1 MRHSAQTS
9 FRWTL
14 LAACLSAALLGGC
27 PWPWGAPAT
36 TPSPLGGRILD
47 MQGRPVG
54 GVLVRASFTNAIP
67 FTNGIP
73 FSAQGVGEST
83 AEIRTNAD
91 GRFSFANPPVGEV
104 NVEAIQSDERKAVR
118 QSVAVR
124 SGVMLDLGDLRL
136 APVGAIA
143 GRITTPSHAG
153 VNLLGTDVFTPGLNY
168 MVKTD
173 EQGNFRLS
181 NVPAGRFRLVASN
194 QGLGR
199 GEMADVEVKPGEVT
213 TLDAIP
219 LSLTPPSVTELRPA
233 MGGAGATLEI
243 IGQNFGK
250 STSGGN
256 TVEVYL
262 NGVRLSDVSV
272 ENDQRIRTRVPSGAQ
287 SGRVVVKVG
296 LISGVSP
303 SDFKVI
309 SDLSPS
315 PAGPLILP
323 LNGSF
328 RFTAL
333 ASDSAG
339 AVLSAP
345 IVTWAATPD
354 TVLAPDPATPGQYQ
368 GQQIG
373 SGLATLHN
381 GNVSGEARVFVSPTV
396 GAPFSHGSGAPDS
409 KVSVAVGSSGAI
421 AIWSGYDETSGTYR
435 IQGQRLSGTA
445 WAASDLT
452 FATTYAADPMPVL
465 SWGSGKFWLAY
476 ADGGAG
482 SRQIKLQRLEANGGP
497 SGAPVTLADMRPGV
511 LSLAVAPGVNDAL
524 VTWQEPPS
532 SIQCRLFSSGLGPPA
547 TLVASN
553 ASRPSAAWDG
563 SSYAVCWEQAIGAD
577 YDVVARV
584 VNDSGLAAG
593 TAFAVA
599 EGANPQRQPWLTG
612 GLGHMMAVWSETR
625 AGQREIGARRIV
637 GGTAMGTS
645 PTYLGALHLGHGEET
660 APAIASLDATRYLL
674 AWIDGRAD
682 APGAFAQVLDKDLAS
697 PGTPFAVFLGGGLA
711 GPAVAGNGADALLG
725 WLSGNVASGPAIGGQ
740 RLAP

>member
-1 MRHSAQTS
+1 MRHSAQPS

-14 LAACLSAALLGGC
+14 MAACLSAALLGGC
-27 PWPWGAPAT
+27 PWPWGGHAT

-73 FSAQGVGEST
+73 FSTQGISEST
-83 AEIRTNAD
+83 SEIRTNSD

-104 NVEAIQSDERKAVR
+104 NVEAIQSDDRKAVR

-124 SGVMLDLGDLRL
+124 SGVLLDLGDMRL
-136 APVGAIA
+136 APVGSIT
-143 GRITTPSHAG
+143 GRITTPNHAG

-173 EQGNFRLS
+173 EQGNFRLN
-181 NVPAGRFRLVASN
+181 NVPAGRFRLVATN
-194 QGLGR
+194 PGLGR
-199 GEMADVEVKPGEVT
+199 GELADVDVKPGET
-213 TLDAIP
+213 TSLGAIA
-219 LSLTPPSVTELRPA
+219 LSLTPPTVTELRPA
-233 MGGAGATLEI
+233 MGGPGATLEI
-243 IGQNFGK
+243 LGQNFGK
-250 STSGGN
+250 STGGGN

-272 ENDQRIRTRVPSGAQ
+272 ENDQRIRTTVPNGAQ

-309 SDLSPS
+309 GGLGLS

-328 RFTAL
+328 RFTAI

-339 AVLSAP
+339 EAITAP
-345 IVTWAATPD
+345 LVTWAATPD
-354 TVLAPDPATPGQYQ
+354 AVLTPDPATPGQYQ

-373 SGLATLHN
+373 SGLASLHN
-381 GNVSGEARVFVSPTV
+381 GNVSNVARVFVSPTV
-396 GAPFSHGSGAPDS
+396 GAPFAHGTGAPQS
-409 KVSVAVGSSGAI
+409 RVSVAVGSSGAI
-421 AIWSGYDETSGTYR
+421 AIWSGYDEGSGTYR

-452 FATTYAADPMPVL
+452 FATSYALDPMPVVA
-465 SWGSGKFWLAY
+465 WGSGKFWLAY
-476 ADGGAG
+476 ADGIAG
-482 SRQIKLQRLEANGGP
+482 NRSIKLQRLDASGAP
-497 SGAPVTLADMRPGV
+497 SGAAVTLADTRPGV
-511 LSLAVAPGVNDAL
+511 VSLAVAPGVNDAL
-524 VTWQEPPS
+524 VAWQEPPS
-532 SIQCRLFSSGLGPPA
+532 SVQCRLYSSGLGSPA

-563 SSYAVCWEQAIGAD
+563 SAYAVCWEQAIGSD

-584 VNDSGLAAG
+584 VNDSGVAAG
-593 TAFAVA
+593 AAFGIA
-599 EGANPQRQPWLTG
+599 EGPNPQRQPWLSG

-625 AGQREIGARRIV
+625 AGQREIGARRVV
-637 GGTAMGTS
+637 GGTALGTS
-645 PTYLGALHLGHGEET
+645 ATYLGALHPGHGEET

-674 AWIDGRAD
+674 TWIDGRAD
-682 APGAFAQVLDKDLAS
+682 APGAFAQVLDKDLAA
-697 PGTPFAVFLGGGLA
+697 PGTPYAVFLGAGLS
-711 GPAVAGNGADALLG
+711 GPAVAGNAADAFVG
-725 WLSGNVASGPAIGGQ
+725 WLSGNVTSGPLVGGQ

>member
-14 LAACLSAALLGGC
+14 AAACLTAALLGGC
-27 PWPWGAPAT
+27 PWPWGTQAT

-73 FSAQGVGEST
+73 FSTQGISETTSEV
-83 AEIRTNAD
+83 RTGTD
-91 GRFSFANPPVGEV
+91 GRFSFSSPPVGEV

-124 SGVMLDLGDLRL
+124 SGVMLDLGDMRL
-136 APVGAIA
+136 APVGGIA
-143 GRITTPSHAG
+143 GRITTPNLAG
-153 VNLLGTDVFTPGLNY
+153 INLLGTDVFTPGLGY
-168 MVKTD
+168 LVKTD

-181 NVPAGRFRLVASN
+181 NVPAGRFRLVATN

-199 GEMADVEVKPGEVT
+199 GELADVEVRPGEVT
-213 TLDAIP
+213 SLDAIP
-219 LSLTPPSVTELRPA
+219 LSLTPPVVGELRPA
-233 MGGAGATLEI
+233 MGGPGSQLEI

-250 STSGGN
+250 SAGLGS

-262 NGVRLSDVSV
+262 SGVRLSDVTV
-272 ENDQRIRTRVPSGAQ
+272 ENDQRIRARVPNGAQ

-303 SDFKVI
+303 ADFKVI
-309 SDLSPS
+309 ADLRLS

-339 AVLSAP
+339 EAISAP
-345 IVTWAATPD
+345 FVTWAATPD
-354 TVLAPDPATPGQYQ
+354 AVLAPDPATPGQYQ
-368 GQQIG
+368 GHAIG
-373 SGLATLHN
+373 SGLATLFN
-381 GNVSGEARVFVSPTV
+381 GTISSEARVFVSPTV
-396 GAPFSHGSGAPDS
+396 GSPFSHGTGAPGS
-409 KVSVAVGSSGAI
+409 RVSVAVGSAGAI
-421 AIWSGYDETSGTYR
+421 ALWSGYDETNGTYR
-435 IQGQRLSGTA
+435 IQGQRLSGTS

-452 FATTYAADPMPVL
+452 FAASFPADPMPVL
-465 SWGSGKFWLAY
+465 AWGSGKFWLAY
-476 ADGGAG
+476 ADGSAG
-482 SRQIKLQRLEANGGP
+482 SRQIKLQRLDA
-497 SGAPVTLADMRPGV
+497 SGAPSGGPLTLADTRPGV

-524 VTWQEPPS
+524 VAWQESPS
-532 SIQCRLFSSGLGPPA
+532 SIQCRLYSSGLGAPT

-563 SSYAVCWEQAIGAD
+563 SAYAVCWEQAIGAD
-577 YDVVARV
+577 TDVMARV
-584 VNDSGLAAG
+584 VNDSGVAALS
-593 TAFAVA
+593 AFGVA
-599 EGANPQRQPWLTG
+599 EGPNSQRQPWLTG

-625 AGQREIGARRIV
+625 GGQREIGARRVV
-637 GGTAMGTS
+637 GGTALGTS
-645 PTYLGALHLGHGEET
+645 PTYLGALHPGHGEE
-660 APAIASLDATRYLL
+660 AWPAIASLDANRYLL
-674 AWIDGRAD
+674 AWIDGRPD
-682 APGAFAQVLDKDLAS
+682 APGAFAQVLDKDLSA
-697 PGTPFAVFLGGGLA
+697 PGTPFAVSLGGGL
-711 GPAVAGNGADALLG
+711 
-725 WLSGNVASGPAIGGQ
+725 SGPAIAGSGPDAFLAWLGGNVSSGPSIGGQ